1 MRVNSVSWINKH
13 YKPHKTNLKKQ
24 KKIIITIYWSS
35 CKPPKKRQENYSS
48 CFNCSMQHFL
58 GLLLLLFFRL
68 PLHVVIAT
76 ATSCCHCHLNQLL
89 PLSTTTTTRPHCHCR
104 LLAPQLCQLQLRR
117 HDLKKATWKCLP
129 HLPHMPWQLRLG
141 DIVVVVVSSYAIL
154 QAAAVFWLKIF

>member
-1 MRVNSVSWINKH
+1 M
-13 YKPHKTNLKKQ
+13 
-24 KKIIITIYWSS
+24 
-35 CKPPKKRQENYSS
+35 KPPKKTTSETTQAALIVACNY
-48 CFNCSMQHFL
+48 FFL
-58 GLLLLLFFRL
+58 GLLLLLFFLL

-89 PLSTTTTTRPHCHCR
+89 PLPTTTTTMTTRPHCHCR

-141 DIVVVVVSSYAIL
+141 DIVVVSSYAIL

>member
-1 MRVNSVSWINKH
+1 M
-13 YKPHKTNLKKQ
+13 
-24 KKIIITIYWSS
+24 
-35 CKPPKKRQENYSS
+35 KPPKKKDKRNYSS
-48 CFNCSMQHFL
+48 CINCCMQ
-58 GLLLLLFFRL
+58 LFFFGPAAPALFLL

-89 PLSTTTTTRPHCHCR
+89 PLPTTTKRTTRPHCHCR

-117 HDLKKATWKCLP
+117 HDLKKARWKCLP

-141 DIVVVVVSSYAIL
+141 DIVVAVSSYAIL